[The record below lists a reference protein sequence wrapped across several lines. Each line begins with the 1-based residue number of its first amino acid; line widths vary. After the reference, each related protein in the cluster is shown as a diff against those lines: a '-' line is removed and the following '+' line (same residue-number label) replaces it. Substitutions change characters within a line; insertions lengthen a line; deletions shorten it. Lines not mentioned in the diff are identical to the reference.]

1 MTTHDM
7 RLCTG
12 RANEPLAQAVARHL
26 KQDLLPVK
34 IQTFPDSEIH
44 VLIEGLVR
52 HQDIYLIQPCPAPV
66 NDNLMELLFMLD
78 AFRRASVHAINVL
91 MPYFPYA
98 RQDRMAQ
105 GREAISAKVAARMIQ
120 QMGAT
125 RAVYV
130 DIHTQATQG
139 FFDIPVDPL
148 TALPVL
154 AAYFQNRDL
163 GDATIVSPDVGR
175 AWLANRYAKLLD
187 LPLAVMYKRRT
198 ETGGVEVVDIA
209 GDIRDRTPIIIDDI
223 VASGS
228 VLTQVPDLIKAGAR
242 PPVYLAITHPVLL
255 PSALERLDDDRI
267 AQLIVTDSIPVP
279 AEKRHPKLEVL
290 SIAPL
295 LAEAI
300 RRIHEGDTMGPL
312 VEGTWQPEHPVA
324 ETWHE
329 L

>member
-1 MTTHDM
+1 MSYHEM

-12 RANEPLAQAVARHL
+12 RANEPLARAVAHRL
-26 KQDLLPVK
+26 NQGLLPVT
-34 IQTFPDSEIH
+34 ITTFPDSEIH

-52 HQDIYLIQPCPAPV
+52 HQDIYLIQPCSDPV
-66 NDNLMELLFMLD
+66 NDNLMELLLMLD

-91 MPYFPYA
+91 VPYFPYA
-98 RQDRMAQ
+98 RQDRMAR

-125 RAVYV
+125 RVVYV
-130 DIHTQATQG
+130 DIHTKATQG

-154 AAYFQNRDL
+154 AAYFQHLDL

-198 ETGGVEVVDIA
+198 EEGTVEVVDVA
-209 GDIRDRTPIIIDDI
+209 GDIAGRTPIIIDDI
-223 VASGS
+223 IASGS
-228 VLTQVPDLIKAGAR
+228 VLTQVSALIKAGAR
-242 PPVYLAITHPVLL
+242 SPAYLAITHPVLL
-255 PSALERLDDDRI
+255 PSALDRLEDDRI
-267 AQLIVTDSIPVP
+267 AQLIVTDTIPVP
-279 AEKRHPKLEVL
+279 EEKRHPKLQVL

-312 VEGTWQPEHPVA
+312 VEGTWQPE
-324 ETWHE
+324 
-329 L
+329 